1 MSNIARYGAA
11 ASVMAVAVAMSAP
24 AYAAQ
29 TVAGTTIT
37 NTVSVA
43 YKVGGVTQPSLSAS
57 DSFMVDRKVNL
68 TVVKAGSAAT
78 QVSPGEPAAV
88 TSFLVSNLSN
98 APIDIALAASD
109 LAGDDYSVSNLK
121 IYADT
126 DSNGSYT
133 AGTDLQITH
142 LDEIA
147 PETTNLR
154 VFVLADV
161 PLGGTTGQTANIR
174 LTGTAAEAAA
184 GGALGTIIAE
194 TAGVNT
200 AGVETVFADSDVNG
214 NVARDGIDFA
224 ADSYTV
230 FTAGLSAL
238 KTSRIVSDPLNG
250 TTSPK
255 MIPGATVEYCIAV
268 SGANGGAAAT
278 DVAISDTLP
287 GTTTYASAF
296 GVKVNG
302 TVTGSTCNAD
312 GAIAGA
318 HAAGVVSGTIPSVA
332 AGDTRTVLFRVTI
345 N

>member
-1 MSNIARYGAA
+1 MFIKAFHGAA
-11 ASVMAVAVAMSAP
+11 ASMMAVAVAMSSP
-24 AYAAQ
+24 AHAAQ

-43 YKVGGVTQPSLSAS
+43 YKVGGATQPSLSAS

-68 TVVKAGSAAT
+68 TVVEDGSATT
-78 QVSPGEPAAV
+78 QVSPGETAAV
-88 TSFLVSNLSN
+88 TSFLISNMSN
-98 APIDIALAASD
+98 APIDIALAASN
-109 LAGDDYSVSNLK
+109 LAGDDYSVSNFK
-121 IYADT
+121 MYADT
-126 DSNGSYT
+126 NSDGSYT
-133 AGTDLQITH
+133 AGTDLEITYLDQIAA
-142 LDEIA
+142 EA
-147 PETTNLR
+147 TNVR

-161 PLGGTTGQTANIR
+161 PLGGTTGQVANIR
-174 LTGTAAEAAA
+174 LTATAAEATAV
-184 GGALGTIIAE
+184 GSLGAIIAQS
-194 TAGVNT
+194 AGANT
-200 AGVETVFADSDVNG
+200 AGVETVFADSNANG

-224 ADSYTV
+224 QDSYTI
-230 FTAGLSAL
+230 FTAGLTAL

-250 TTSPK
+250 TTNPK

-268 SGANGGAAAT
+268 SGASGGAAAT

-287 GTTTYASAF
+287 GTTTYEAAF

-318 HAAGVVSGTIPSVA
+318 HAAGVVSGTIPNVA

>member
-1 MSNIARYGAA
+1 MSNNALHGAA
-11 ASVMAVAVAMSAP
+11 ASMMAVAIAMSSP

-43 YKVGGVTQPSLSAS
+43 FKVGGVTQPTLSAS

-68 TVVKAGSAAT
+68 TVVENGSATT
-78 QVSPGEPAAV
+78 QVSPGENAAV
-88 TSFLVSNLSN
+88 TSFLISNLSN
-98 APIDIALAASD
+98 APIDIALSASN
-109 LAGDDYSVSNLK
+109 LAGDDYSVSNFK
-121 IYADT
+121 VYADT
-126 DSNGSYT
+126 NSDGSYT
-133 AGTDLQITH
+133 AGTDLQITY
-142 LDEIA
+142 LDQIA
-147 PETTNLR
+147 PETTNVR

-161 PLGGTTGQTANIR
+161 PLGGSTGQVASIR
-174 LTGTAAEAAA
+174 LTGTAAEATAA
-184 GGALGTIIAE
+184 SSLGAVITQS
-194 TAGVNT
+194 AGANT
-200 AGVETVFADSDVNG
+200 AGVETVFADSNANG
-214 NVARDGIDFA
+214 NIARDGIDLA
-224 ADSYTV
+224 QDSYTV
-230 FTAGLSAL
+230 LTAGLTAL

-268 SGANGGAAAT
+268 SGASGGAPAT

-287 GTTTYASAF
+287 GTTTYDPAF

-302 TVTGSTCNAD
+302 TVTGSACNGD